1 MSAAERARTAARRR
15 LGRSVR
21 GRTLLA
27 KADASEVGGHPA
39 AVEHWER
46 SLRRQALYSRSRVG
60 AVVLLLW
67 VAMIVLP
74 GRSNAPTRA
83 ASATTRRRWRA
94 APVAAHVP
102 ALTPRA
108 LAPATATIR
117 THELRRSVCCP

>member
-1 MSAAERARTAARRR
+1 MAQPVATAAATAGGNPLTRVFF
-15 LGRSVR
+15 LFFVLSY
-21 GRTLLA
+21 TCILA
-27 KADASEVGGHPA
+27 
-39 AVEHWER
+39 
-46 SLRRQALYSRSRVG
+46 LG